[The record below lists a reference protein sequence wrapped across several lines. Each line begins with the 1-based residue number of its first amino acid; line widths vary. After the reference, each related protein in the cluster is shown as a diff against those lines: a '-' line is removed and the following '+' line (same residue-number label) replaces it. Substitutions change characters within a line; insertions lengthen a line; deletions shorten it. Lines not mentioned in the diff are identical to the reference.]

1 MGVLKDLLRGTFQLK
16 YISRKNNKSFFLI
29 AGPCIIESR
38 EETLKIA
45 NTLKSIT
52 DKLEIPFIDPLAG
65 ICCVWEQIKK
75 LLKLVEKAFDKVKQ
89 IVEKAFNAI
98 KKAVQAFKE
107 YVNRWAYKHPG
118 PDDFFRTM
126 ENVSGEDLG
135 WFWRSWILNNWK
147 LDQAVTDV
155 SYKKNFDK
163 IYKAKITIK
172 NMEKIPMPV
181 EIEITTASGAK
192 IMKNLPVEVWKRN
205 VEWSFMVDVSEEIS
219 SVIIDPYK
227 KYPDV
232 NSANNVWPVK

>member
-1 MGVLKDLLRGTFQLK
+1 MMLRNSVLGAER
-16 YISRKNNKSFFLI
+16 
-29 AGPCIIESR
+29 
-38 EETLKIA
+38 
-45 NTLKSIT
+45 
-52 DKLEIPFIDPLAG
+52 
-65 ICCVWEQIKK
+65 
-75 LLKLVEKAFDKVKQ
+75 FD
-89 IVEKAFNAI
+89 E
-98 KKAVQAFKE
+98 AFKE

-219 SVIIDPYK
+219 SVIIDPNK

-232 NSANNVWPVK
+232 NSSNNVWRNE